1 MHTFLL
7 VVTYRYYRES
17 LGVLIVYD
25 ITSRPS
31 FEHVE
36 GWLNNLIQ
44 QQYLRLNISAGPS
57 EGIPIG
63 GVNEVRGRVPSFPV

>member
-17 LGVLIVYD
+17 LGALIVYD

-36 GWLNNLIQ
+36 GWLNDLIQ
-44 QQYLRLNISAGPS
+44 HASSDIVIILVRCFAFLVNTGGKQ
-57 EGIPIG
+57 EGSSQPT
-63 GVNEVRGRVPSFPV
+63 